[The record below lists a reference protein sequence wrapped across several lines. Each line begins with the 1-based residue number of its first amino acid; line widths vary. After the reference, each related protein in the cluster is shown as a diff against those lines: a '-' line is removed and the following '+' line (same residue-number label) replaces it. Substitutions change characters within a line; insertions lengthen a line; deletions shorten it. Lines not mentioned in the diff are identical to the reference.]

1 MFLTDKIKMM
11 KYQPKLNNKKK
22 CTPSLYWVIPEKA
35 QAGGLRI
42 WNFQDS
48 GIKNNVEFP
57 GYQKKNY
64 MEFPEVL
71 IFGVLEFPSEM

>member
-11 KYQPKLNNKKK
+11 KYQPKLNKKK
-22 CTPSLYWVIPEKA
+22 VHTLLILGYSRKS

-57 GYQKKNY
+57 GYQEKNY